1 MKKRFII
8 LVICIIA
15 MVAGIYGYN
24 ISRSSRGVEQWKESK
39 EQVSSRE
46 KTEQQYA
53 AKVKIVERD
62 LQETMQEN
70 EMISVSP
77 DNYAEYEQFKKVT
90 VKISTNHKE
99 QFDEEKQ
106 SGEVYVTDAPG
117 KTWTLSRL
125 YMIKEDADRLKE
137 QQGRF
142 L

>member
-106 SGEVYVTDAPG
+106 SGIIDYV
-117 KTWTLSRL
+117 KTELQCEKIEL
-125 YMIKEDADRLKE
+125 EFNEL
-137 QQGRF
+137 
-142 L
+142 